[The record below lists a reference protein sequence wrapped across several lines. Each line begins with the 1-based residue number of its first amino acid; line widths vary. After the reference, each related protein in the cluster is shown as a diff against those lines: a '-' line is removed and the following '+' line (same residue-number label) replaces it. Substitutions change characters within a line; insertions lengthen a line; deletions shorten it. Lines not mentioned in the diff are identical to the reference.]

1 MGWPVKTHPA
11 HSTGLESKKTSSDGE
26 NFSLDFSFYRTSLIA
41 MLRPKP
47 NDQPALSRDIL
58 RSPLRLPD
66 WIGEPPCDTF
76 GLRRSASGESPP
88 HIGVTFFIHHTS
100 PVCPAHKKGNLN
112 TRHRYQRMG
121 WCYHPVVAAANSF
134 GNR

>member
-41 MLRPKP
+41 MLRAKP

-88 HIGVTFFIHHTS
+88 HIGVTFSFTT
-100 PVCPAHKKGNLN
+100 PRRFARR
-112 TRHRYQRMG
+112 TRRG
-121 WCYHPVVAAANSF
+121 T
-134 GNR
+134 